1 MSVFS
6 SIAVTNSFHFREIDL
21 SLYFIEYN
29 EHDRKT
35 AKSKG
40 AFALKHETTEGP
52 DKLHALTSCKLWQ
65 TAVAYRV

>member
-29 EHDRKT
+29 EYDRKT
-35 AKSKG
+35 AKKQRRVG
-40 AFALKHETTEGP
+40 TETRDDRKT
-52 DKLHALTSCKLWQ
+52 
-65 TAVAYRV
+65 